1 MKNQNFYSDFIQQ
14 WSAERQKSRKRHLY
28 SVPAAFLGF
37 QFLWMIWQ
45 LRTSSAEELQH
56 GYTMLFYQLPML
68 NAILLPVMAAVI
80 ANRLCDMELKGDTL
94 KLLYTLQKRTVF
106 YDCKYLVGLKYVL
119 AFSLGQCV
127 LILLGG
133 RLCRISEALN
143 PIQLAQSAA
152 VVFAVTAVLL
162 CLQQFLSLLSRNQLL
177 PLSVGLAGA
186 FLGLFSMFFPPEF
199 SRFILWGYYAAFP
212 TVGMNWD
219 PSTRYIE
226 YYSIVFPTE
235 KFALFICFLL
245 LAYFISRSII
255 TKKEV

>member
-1 MKNQNFYSDFIQQ
+1 MKNQNFHSDFIQQ

-80 ANRLCDMELKGDTL
+80 ASRLCDMELKGDTL

-106 YDCKYLVGLKYVL
+106 YDCKYLAGLKYVL

-133 RLCRISEALN
+133 RLCRISEAARSDTACTICSRCICRDCGTSV
-143 PIQLAQSAA
+143 PAA
-152 VVFAVTAVLL
+152 V
-162 CLQQFLSLLSRNQLL
+162 
-177 PLSVGLAGA
+177 SVPA
-186 FLGLFSMFFPPEF
+186 F
-199 SRFILWGYYAAFP
+199 
-212 TVGMNWD
+212 
-219 PSTRYIE
+219 
-226 YYSIVFPTE
+226 
-235 KFALFICFLL
+235 
-245 LAYFISRSII
+245 
-255 TKKEV
+255 TKSAPAS

>member
-1 MKNQNFYSDFIQQ
+1 MKNRNVHSDFLQQ
-14 WSAERQKSRKRHLY
+14 WSAERQKSRRRHLW

-37 QFLWMIWQ
+37 QFLWMVWQ
-45 LRTSSAEELQH
+45 LRTSSAEDLQC

-80 ANRLCDMELKGDTL
+80 ASRLCDMELKGDTL

-106 YDCKYLVGLKYVL
+106 YDCKYLTGLKYVL
-119 AFSLGQCV
+119 AFSLGQSI

-133 RLCRISEALN
+133 KLFGISETLDAV
-143 PIQLAQSAA
+143 QLAQSAA
-152 VVFAVTAVLL
+152 VVFAVTAALL
-162 CLQQFLSLLSRNQLL
+162 CLQQLLSLLSRNQIL

-186 FLGLFSMFFPPEF
+186 FLGLFSMFFPPEL

-219 PSTRYIE
+219 AATRYTE
-226 YYSIVFPTE
+226 YYGIVFPTE

-245 LAYFISRSII
+245 LAYFVSRSII